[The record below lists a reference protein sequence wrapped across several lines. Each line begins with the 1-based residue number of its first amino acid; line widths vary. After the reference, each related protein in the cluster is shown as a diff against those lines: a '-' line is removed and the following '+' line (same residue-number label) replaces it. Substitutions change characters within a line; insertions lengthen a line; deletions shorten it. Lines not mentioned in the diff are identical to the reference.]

1 MKNVKPAFISDNY
14 KQKVLFII
22 VAVIGVALTGFGIA
36 FNSAAALGN
45 DAVAIL
51 YDGIRTACGL
61 SIDKL
66 GVVTNIVN
74 VTVFIIVLILS
85 RKYINIGTFIYILP
99 MGLFVSVGSKIYAA
113 VIPSDTIPC
122 RIVGAVL
129 GCMMLFIGIG
139 TFIAA
144 DIGFDPFTGV
154 VMIIKDK
161 IKSQYRTAKIMSDV
175 ISITVGFL
183 LGGMAGPVTVVAA
196 FAGGPVIQK
205 SSEVVKS
212 IINKLMRTDSVR
224 N

>member
-1 MKNVKPAFISDNY
+1 MRNTKIAFTNNDY
-14 KQKVLFII
+14 KQKLVFII

-74 VTVFIIVLILS
+74 VTVFVIVLILS
-85 RKYINIGTFIYILP
+85 RKYINIGTFIYTLP
-99 MGLFVSVGSKIYAA
+99 MGLFVSLGSKIYALI
-113 VIPSDTIPC
+113 IPSDTMLC
-122 RIVGAVL
+122 RIIGAVL
-129 GCMMLFIGIG
+129 GCSMLFIGIG

-144 DIGFDPFTGV
+144 DIGFDPFTGI

-161 IKSQYRTAKIMSDV
+161 IKSQYRTAKIISDV
-175 ISITVGFL
+175 ISIATGFI

-212 IINKLMRTDSVR
+212 LVNKLIKIDKVKY
-224 N
+224 